1 MAKAKKKDAKDSKK
15 KDKSRDSAK
24 GSWSRDVKA
33 PAKAAPKA
41 TRKKEVPEEEGV
53 RGIVRLAGKDVRGH
67 IPLKRALLAVKG
79 IGHTT
84 SKSVAK
90 IIAMELKVK
99 PDVKVG
105 TFTDAQIE
113 QIDGILARIQ
123 DHGLPSY
130 LLNRRKDAGSGKD
143 VHNTMNDLVFSH
155 RQDIENE
162 KKVYTWKGYR
172 HAYGQKV
179 RGQRTK
185 NTGRHG
191 MSLGVVRKAQQP
203 ASAGG
208 KPAEKGKK

>member
-1 MAKAKKKDAKDSKK
+1 MDVRAPSTIGEKMAKAKKKDTKDTKK
-15 KDKSRDSAK
+15 KT
-24 GSWSRDVKA
+24 
-33 PAKAAPKA
+33 PQKAAAKPS
-41 TRKKEVPEEEGV
+41 RKKVEMVEEDGV
-53 RGIVRLAGKDVRGH
+53 RGIIRLAGKDVRGH

-90 IIAMELKVK
+90 VISKKLSVAE
-99 PDVKVG
+99 DVKVG

-113 QIDGILARIQ
+113 QIDEILSKIQ
-123 DHGLPSY
+123 DHGLPAY
-130 LLNRRKDAGSGKD
+130 LLNRRRDATTGKD
-143 VHNTMNDLVFSH
+143 IHTTMNDLIFAQ
-155 RQDIENE
+155 RQDVENE
-162 KKVYTWKGYR
+162 KKLYTWKGYR

-203 ASAGG
+203 AQ
-208 KPAEKGKK
+208 KGDKKK